1 MNDTGARTAREGF
14 VEASASNV
22 VRRATQSDAAA
33 LARLRLEFRGPR
45 APNVE
50 SETEFLAR
58 CETWMRE
65 RLRDDSIWRVWLL
78 ARNNDPIGAVW
89 LQVVEKLPNPTA
101 ESELHAYV
109 SNFYVRPDHR
119 NSGGGSLLLRA
130 ALDEAKRLGVDAIF
144 LWPSARSRS
153 LYERHGFAV
162 SDDVLVHSAGA
173 DRRR

>member
-1 MNDTGARTAREGF
+1 MNVTGLLTSREGF
-14 VEASASNV
+14 VEAPAPNV

-33 LARLRLEFRGPR
+33 LAKLRLEFRGPR

-50 SETEFLAR
+50 SETEFLTR
-58 CETWMRE
+58 CEVWMRA
-65 RLRDDSIWRVWLL
+65 RLGDDSIWRVWLL
-78 ARNNDPIGAVW
+78 ERNNDPIGSVW

-119 NSGGGSLLLRA
+119 NSGAGSLLFRA
-130 ALDEAKRLGVDAIF
+130 ALGEAERLGVDSIF
-144 LWPSARSRS
+144 LWPSARSRP

-162 SDDVLVHSAGA
+162 SDNVLVLK
-173 DRRR
+173 R